1 MTSKM
6 PISFSKV
13 ISSSLSAAESVCE
26 KIIAELGDSGF
37 NKDDIFAV
45 HLALEE
51 AFLNSVKHGN
61 QMDADKKISV
71 EYLISSDKVEISV
84 SDEGEGFNPDLVPD
98 PRYGENL
105 YKTEGR
111 GLLLIKSYM
120 DVVKFNEQGNCIEM
134 IRYKDGAG
142 PRMDN
147 NT

>member
-13 ISSSLSAAESVCE
+13 ISNNLSASESVCE

-37 NKDDIFAV
+37 NQDDIFAV
-45 HLALEE
+45 HLALGE
-51 AFLNSVKHGN
+51 AFLNSVIHGN
-61 QMDADKKISV
+61 QMDADKKIRV

-105 YKTEGR
+105 YKIEGR
-111 GLLLIKSYM
+111 GLLIIKSYM
-120 DVVKFNEQGNCIEM
+120 DVVKFNEQCNRIEM
-134 IRYKDGAG
+134 IRHKGGAG
-142 PRMDN
+142 PRVDK